1 MFKLRP
7 FDCMKS
13 PEQQWRARRK
23 KSQRGQGEQPENRE
37 DPCDYILTKDLSM
50 TLANAAYLADMISV
64 KN

>member
-1 MFKLRP
+1 
-7 FDCMKS
+7 MKS